1 MSLEKMIYELRRKL
15 SENEESYR
23 CFVIETT
30 EIKDK
35 LNEEN
40 IVSNI

>member
-1 MSLEKMIYELRRKL
+1 MSLEKMIYELKRKL
-15 SENEESYR
+15 TESDESHR